1 MTVQQF
7 KKAVDSQFEKL
18 GEPAEYQ
25 NREVLIFLLRPDIV
39 VSVGFAKSHTATNTM
54 KIRIA
59 DAPQLKVG
67 DTITYNDVIYKV
79 SQEPQKDTNNL
90 IWSFEVVC
98 E

>member
-1 MTVQQF
+1 MTAQQF
-7 KKAVDSQFEKL
+7 KKAVDSQFKQL
-18 GEPAEYQ
+18 GESALYQ

-39 VSVGFAKSHTATNTM
+39 VSVGFAKSHTATNSM
-54 KIRIA
+54 KIRIS
-59 DAPQLKVG
+59 DAPELKV
-67 DTITYNDVIYKV
+67 NDVIIYNDTVYKV